1 MPALAVCQRMRLW
14 VSVAFFV
21 TQGFRR
27 TPRIADKQVKD
38 KGPLIAGGLGS
49 GPRVK
54 VALASARIC
63 KNGEIIR

>member
-1 MPALAVCQRMRLW
+1 MRLW